1 MTVFTGL
8 RRNAGTTSNIYF
20 VLDGS
25 DDDSK
30 TRSLYGGAREVGQN
44 KCLKKESTNPQL
56 ILLYE
61 KKRIYLVQFRV

>member
-44 KCLKKESTNPQL
+44 KCLKKNQQIHS
-56 ILLYE
+56 
-61 KKRIYLVQFRV
+61 

>member
-20 VLDGS
+20 VLNGS

-56 ILLYE
+56 ILLF
-61 KKRIYLVQFRV
+61 KKREYILSSL

>member
-20 VLDGS
+20 VLNGS

-30 TRSLYGGAREVGQN
+30 TRSLYGGAREVGRN
-44 KCLKKESTNPQL
+44 KCLKKNQQIHS
-56 ILLYE
+56 
-61 KKRIYLVQFRV
+61 